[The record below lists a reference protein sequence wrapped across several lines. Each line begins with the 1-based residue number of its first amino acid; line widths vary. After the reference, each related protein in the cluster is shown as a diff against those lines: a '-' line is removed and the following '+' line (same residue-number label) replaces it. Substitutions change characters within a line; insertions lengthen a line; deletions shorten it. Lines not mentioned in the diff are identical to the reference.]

1 MKVSVVINTYNRA
14 EYLDR
19 ALQSLY
25 YQEYPD
31 FEVIVVNGPSTDNT
45 EEIMQK
51 YAQDI
56 KIGHCSEA
64 NLAISRNIG
73 IAMASGDYVAFMDD
87 DAVPEPEWLNVLLSG
102 FTSDDIAAVGSDVY
116 NPTGVE
122 FQCRKLTSNRWG
134 KDTQEKAVN
143 IPHTF
148 VFDSVIGT
156 NVIFRRKELIKV
168 GAFNEQYD
176 YYLDETELCAR
187 IVDAGYQAKYI
198 PNAFIHHKFAPSF
211 YRDSRKV
218 VLDWTKIVK
227 NTIYFIKSYEDICGK
242 EEADKQIE
250 LVKEQ
255 RYQDSRLAYEGKSI
269 SKEEYKN
276 CLKTIDNGI
285 RQGLK
290 DFSRGYHLLITEET
304 LNKYKSKYKK
314 FPAFINQLRES
325 KLNIVYLVNDYPP
338 YLEGGI
344 GRFVHALAEG
354 VAVTG
359 HQVHV
364 ITMSHNDMDTVDFEN
379 GVWVHRI
386 TYKEYPDHL
395 INNLPFNGRP
405 NHNRLCL
412 LYSYYEELL
421 KINSKRKV
429 NIVQSPIW
437 DCIGYYALLD
447 SRFNNVISLHTTMMS
462 VWKNINPR
470 PKEIAAYLD
479 LEEDMLQRAPHLLSN
494 SNAIENTINEYYENV
509 CNGKTCAVPHGLPD
523 ISKGIISQRQDDK
536 VEILFLGRLEH
547 RKGIDILLKC
557 IPELCDKYP
566 NIIFRFVG
574 NDKINIPNKDIT
586 YTEEFFS
593 VTDNKKYKNQM
604 IFEGF
609 VSEERMKQAYADC
622 DIFVSPSRYESFGL
636 IFLEAMMFAKP
647 VIGCKAG
654 GMLEVIEDN
663 ITGFLAQPEDVASLK
678 DCLEKLITNK
688 ALRQKMGKAGRKLYE
703 QKFTDN
709 IMAENVLKVYQ
720 KLLNKNK
727 D

>member
-51 YAQDI
+51 YARDI

-73 IAMASGDYVAFMDD
+73 IAMASGDYVAFIDD

-102 FTSDDIAAVGSDVY
+102 FTSDDIIAVSSDIY
-116 NPTGVE
+116 NPTGVKY
-122 FQCRKLTSNRWG
+122 QCRRVICNRFG
-134 KDTQEKAVN
+134 KDVISKPYCM
-143 IPHTF
+143 PHSF
-148 VFDSVIGT
+148 IYERIMGG
-156 NVIFRRKELIKV
+156 NVIYRRKELIKV

-187 IVDAGYQAKYI
+187 IVDAGYQTKYI

-227 NTIYFIKSYEDICGK
+227 NTVYFIKSYEDICGK
-242 EEADKQIE
+242 EEADKQIS

-255 RYQDSRLAYEGKSI
+255 RYADALWSYKSKLITKQEYE
-269 SKEEYKN
+269 N
-276 CLKTIDNGI
+276 CLKTIDKGI
-285 RQGLK
+285 SQGLK
-290 DFSRGYHLLITEET
+290 DFSRGYHRLITEET
-304 LNKYKSKYKK
+304 LNKYKSEYKK

-354 VAVTG
+354 AAAKG
-359 HQVHV
+359 HQIHV
-364 ITMSHNDMDTVDFEN
+364 ITMSHNGMDTVDFEN
-379 GVWVHRI
+379 GAWVHRI
-386 TYKEYPDHL
+386 THKEYPEHL
-395 INNLPFNGRP
+395 INNLPFYSQP
-405 NHNRLCL
+405 DYNRLCS

-429 NIVQSPIW
+429 DIVQSPIW

-462 VWKNINPR
+462 VWKDINPR
-470 PKEIAAYLD
+470 PKEISFYLD
-479 LEEDMLQRAPHLLSN
+479 LEQDTLYRASHLLSN
-494 SNAIENTINEYYENV
+494 SHAIENTINEYYENV
-509 CNGKTCAVPHGLPD
+509 CDGKTYSVPHGLPD
-523 ISKGIISQRQDDK
+523 ISKGIVSHRKDDK
-536 VEILFLGRLEH
+536 IEILFLGRLEH

-557 IPELCDKYP
+557 IPELCDKHP

-574 NDKINIPNKDIT
+574 NDKINIPNKNIT
-586 YTEEFFS
+586 YAEDFFS
-593 VTDNKKYKNQM
+593 IQKNKKYKKQM

-609 VSEERMKQAYADC
+609 VSEEKMKQAYADC

-654 GMLEVIEDN
+654 GMLEVIDNN
-663 ITGFLAQPEDVASLK
+663 ITGFLAEPGDVKSLTN
-678 DCLEKLITNK
+678 CLEKLITDK
-688 ALRQKMGKAGRKLYE
+688 TLRQRMGKAGRKLYE

-709 IMAENVLKVYQ
+709 IMAENILKFYQ
-720 KLLNKNK
+720 KLLSKNK